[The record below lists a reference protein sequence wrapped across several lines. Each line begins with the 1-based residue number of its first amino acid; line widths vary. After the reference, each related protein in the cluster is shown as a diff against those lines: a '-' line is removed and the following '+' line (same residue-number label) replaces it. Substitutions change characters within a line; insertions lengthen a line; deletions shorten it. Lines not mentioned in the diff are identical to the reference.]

1 MFATPPL
8 SDLVDVE
15 TKPSFAEVPL
25 DASDEEWK
33 SFWLSRFRAGWHPV
47 GSAAMLPRE
56 WGGVVNGD
64 LKVYGTS
71 NVRIVDASVIPFN
84 LGGHPTST
92 VYALAERA
100 AYLIISGESG

>member
-1 MFATPPL
+1 MFSTPPL
-8 SDLVDVE
+8 SGLVTNE
-15 TKPSFAEVPL
+15 TRPGLAEVPL

-33 SFWLSRFRAGWHPV
+33 SFWLSQFRAGWHPI

-56 WGGVVNGD
+56 WGGVVDGD

-71 NVRIVDASVIPFN
+71 NVRIVDASVIPFS
-84 LGGHPTST
+84 LAGHPTST

-100 AYLIISGESG
+100 AHLIISGESG